1 MSGIKSSVTVAG
13 DVSAQFSQAASGF
26 SSVNEA
32 VSRAERTTI
41 SGNNNAK
48 NSLTSIHS
56 RGQRVSNVIARDGNN
71 IHSVAKE
78 FSEIDQK
85 IKKNFDLS
93 LFSLNLGGSDRS

>member
-32 VSRAERTTI
+32 VSRAERTTV